1 MAEESEVQRIF
12 EEDRRLALEST
23 RAWLDALDDTERE
36 IPFINVGGREFTP
49 REVLGEIEERSEYG
63 RIFVSQA
70 SRQRLE
76 EAKRSEEIDAE
87 VRKLED

>member
-23 RAWLDALDDTERE
+23 RAWLDALTDTERDT
-36 IPFINVGGREFTP
+36 PFLNVGGREFTP
-49 REVLGEIEERSEYG
+49 NEVLNEIEERTEYG

-70 SRQRLE
+70 TRQRLE

-87 VRKLED
+87 VRRLKD

>member
-12 EEDRRLALEST
+12 EEDRRRALEST
-23 RAWLDALDDTERE
+23 RAWLDALNDTDLE
-36 IPFINVGGREFTP
+36 IPFMNVGGREFTP
-49 REVLGEIEERSEYG
+49 REVLSEIEERTEYG

>member
-36 IPFINVGGREFTP
+36 IPFMNVGGREFTP
-49 REVLGEIEERSEYG
+49 REVLGEIEERTEYG
-63 RIFVSQA
+63 RIFRQQATARGSQEVGGN
-70 SRQRLE
+70 RC
-76 EAKRSEEIDAE
+76 RSPQT
-87 VRKLED
+87 

>member
-12 EEDRRLALEST
+12 EEDRRWALEST
-23 RAWLDALDDTERE
+23 RAWLDALSDTDLE
-36 IPFINVGGREFTP
+36 IPFMNVGGREFTP
-49 REVLGEIEERSEYG
+49 REVLSEIEKRTEYG